1 MARIY
6 RFGDTLSRFKKAI
19 KQLVHGGR
27 ESVCAILDL
36 FEVGNAFLERYFFY
50 FCELNIEIVTAMA
63 QSDTIQQIPLDKL
76 GFDKDNPRLPKSI
89 GRSETNILEWMLNK
103 ENIIELMNSIGE
115 KGFFPGEPILV
126 ISDGKDGYIVI
137 EGNRRFTAS
146 LLLSFPDK
154 APIKKVS
161 VNDVSNIA
169 KEKPQT
175 LPALVFS
182 SREDIL
188 DYLGYR
194 HITGVEAWD
203 ALAKARYLAQ
213 LNERLGASISQK
225 DKYVVLAK
233 QIGSKSPYVRQL
245 LLGKQLYDAIESEN
259 FYDISGLDDKSFEF
273 GTFYT
278 AIVKPNIAKYAGV
291 DIENDDPLKDLNSDH
306 LKDLTKWM
314 FERNSENQTRLG
326 ESRNL
331 GKLNKILDENFS
343 TALKAFKDDGV
354 SLSVAADLTD
364 EADEIVSKQIND
376 AQLSLELAWSYL
388 PKVMDY
394 SSIDKERLKSI
405 SKLVKLIYDN
415 LVEKQANNSGLDEI

>member
-1 MARIY
+1 
-6 RFGDTLSRFKKAI
+6 
-19 KQLVHGGR
+19 
-27 ESVCAILDL
+27 
-36 FEVGNAFLERYFFY
+36 
-50 FCELNIEIVTAMA
+50 MA
-63 QSDTIQQIPLDKL
+63 QRDTIEQIPLDKL
-76 GFDKDNPRLPKSI
+76 KFDKDNPRLPRSI

-126 ISDGKDGYIVI
+126 IPDEIDGYIVI

-146 LLLSFPDK
+146 LLLSFPEK
-154 APIKKVS
+154 APIKKIS
-161 VNDVSNIA
+161 VNEVSNIA

-175 LPALVFS
+175 LPALVFP

-194 HITGVEAWD
+194 HITGVEPWD

-213 LNERLGASISQK
+213 LNERIGGQISQK
-225 DKYVVLAK
+225 DKYVILAR
-233 QIGSKSPYVRQL
+233 QIGSRAPYVRQL
-245 LLGKQLYDAIESEN
+245 LLGKQLYDNIEADSFFE
-259 FYDISGLDDKSFEF
+259 ISGLDDKSFEF

-278 AIVKPNIAKYAGV
+278 AIVKPNIAKYIGI
-291 DIENDDPLKDLNSDH
+291 DIEDDKPFKDLNSDH

-331 GKLNKILDENFS
+331 GKLDKILDENFS
-343 TALKAFKDDGV
+343 TALKAFKEDGV
-354 SLSVAADLTD
+354 SLSTAVDLTD
-364 EADEIVSKQIND
+364 EADEIVSKQIKD
-376 AQLSLELAWSYL
+376 AYLSLELAWRYF

-394 SSIDKERLKSI
+394 SSIDKEQLKDI

-415 LVEKQANNSGLDEI
+415 LVEKQANNSGLDVI

>member
-1 MARIY
+1 
-6 RFGDTLSRFKKAI
+6 
-19 KQLVHGGR
+19 
-27 ESVCAILDL
+27 
-36 FEVGNAFLERYFFY
+36 
-50 FCELNIEIVTAMA
+50 MA

-76 GFDKDNPRLPKSI
+76 RFDQDNPRLPKSI

-126 ISDGKDGYIVI
+126 ISDGNDGYIVI

-213 LNERLGASISQK
+213 LNERLGAHISQK

-259 FYDISGLDDKSFEF
+259 FYDIPGLDDKSFEF

-354 SLSVAADLTD
+354 SLSMAADLTD

-394 SSIDKERLKSI
+394 SSIDKEQLKSI